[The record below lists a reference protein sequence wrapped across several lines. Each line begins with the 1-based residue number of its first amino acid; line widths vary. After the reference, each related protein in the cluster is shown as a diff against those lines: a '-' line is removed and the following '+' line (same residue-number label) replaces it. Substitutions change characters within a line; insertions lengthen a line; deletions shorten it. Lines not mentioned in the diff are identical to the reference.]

1 VGRAAVRTHN
11 LKMRTLLNKYNGY
24 ECREQ
29 DGQFLLAFHSTTD
42 ALQWAMDI
50 QETLL
55 GARWASAL
63 LDMPAACRM
72 MVSNCMIFRGLRVQV
87 GVPKARACVDPRG
100 SPFPV
105 SC

>member
-1 VGRAAVRTHN
+1 MCTHN
-11 LKMRTLLNKYNGY
+11 AKIRTLLQSYNGY

-29 DGQFLLAFHSTTD
+29 EGQFLLAFHSATD
-42 ALQWAMDI
+42 ALQWATDL

-55 GARWASAL
+55 NARWSSKL

-87 GVPKARACVDPRG
+87 CVRKAHVGGPTWRFLC
-100 SPFPV
+100 PV
-105 SC
+105 RRSL